1 MDYQLFQNDID
12 AALIFFHPFLPALL
26 LFPVVF
32 FLIKIQFHGL
42 IFHI

>member
-12 AALIFFHPFLPALL
+12 AALIFFRPFLPALL

-42 IFHI
+42 VFHI